1 MRTSAV
7 KSVLFVGGKR
17 TEALEAARNS
27 GLQVIYVG
35 PKTDMTARHHELV
48 DAAFLFPEFSPEL
61 ALRAAI
67 ALRELIP
74 FDIAYTAGDPYL
86 ETAARINHELGL
98 KSNPLRTVS
107 AVNDKALMRDILRDT
122 GVHQVAA
129 AKIRNRLD
137 LEEFVTS
144 NGFPLILKPTR
155 GSASEDVRII
165 SDPTELADVAAGLES
180 AGNASSDSAA
190 PWVAEEF
197 LEGREFSV
205 ETHSAAGEHQI
216 LAVTEKFK
224 TESFVEIGHVVPAR
238 ITAEEHTLLTDET
251 KAVLTA
257 LGVEEGPAHTELI
270 LTAKGPG
277 LVETHTRPG
286 GDAIVELIRIV
297 AGYDIHEMTFS
308 WLSGERADV
317 SHEPLAGGAAI
328 WFLTAEQG
336 RVTTAG
342 GETEARTSE
351 GVQFASLSAAVGDVI
366 SEVRSSAD
374 RHGEALAV
382 GEDADSAL
390 RNAREAV
397 ARFLVEVE
405 PLTLTGDPVQG

>member
-27 GLQVIYVG
+27 GLRVIYAG
-35 PKTDMTARHHELV
+35 PKADMTERHHELV

-61 ALRAAI
+61 ALRAAT
-67 ALRELIP
+67 ALRDVVP
-74 FDIAYTAGDPYL
+74 FDLAYTAGDQYL
-86 ETAARINHELGL
+86 ETVARINHQLGL

-107 AVNDKALMRDILRDT
+107 AVDDKALMREVLRGT
-122 GVHQVAA
+122 GVRQVASA
-129 AKIRNRLD
+129 TIRHLSD

-144 NGFPLILKPTR
+144 NGFPLILKPSR
-155 GSASEDVRII
+155 GSASKDIHII
-165 SDPTELADVAAGLES
+165 SDAAELAAVAVGPAFT
-180 AGNASSDSAA
+180 GNAPAGGAA
-190 PWVAEEF
+190 SWVAEEF

-205 ETHSAAGEHQI
+205 ETHSAAGRHQI

-224 TESFVEIGHVVPAR
+224 TEGFVEIGHVVPAR
-238 ITAEEHTLLTDET
+238 ITAAEHTLLTDET
-251 KAVLTA
+251 RAVLTA

-270 LTAKGPG
+270 LTAKGPA

-308 WLSGERADV
+308 WLSGEPADV

-336 RVTTAG
+336 RVTAVAG
-342 GETEARTSE
+342 EPEARSSE
-351 GVQFASLSAAVGDVI
+351 GVRFASLSAAVGDVI

-397 ARFLVEVE
+397 ARFLVTVE
-405 PLTLTGDPVQG
+405 PLDPAGDPVHG

>member
-74 FDIAYTAGDPYL
+74 FDIAYTAGDLYL

-122 GVHQVAA
+122 GVHQVAS

-165 SDPTELADVAAGLES
+165 SDATELADVAAGLES

-190 PWVAEEF
+190 RWVAEEF

-238 ITAEEHTLLTDET
+238 ITAEEHTMLTDET

-317 SHEPLAGGAAI
+317 SHKPLAGGAAI

-336 RVTTAG
+336 RVTAAG
-342 GETEARTSE
+342 GEAEARTSE

-405 PLTLTGDPVQG
+405 PLNPAGDPVQG